1 MLPNGLVVVL
11 DRAVGERLAPERFAA
26 LVVGVLRED
35 VVLAFGRAY
44 PSPSPGHVYPRARR
58 RIRALFA
65 GALAER
71 EPLAA
76 DVALGRAL
84 HVLIDMACPVHA
96 QAVWHYLRDPFERYV
111 DAHAAELAALPV
123 PPPPADDD
131 PVALVDSL
139 AGAARA
145 VRADGRQTPWGKLL
159 RRRQPPLP
167 RAELA
172 EQAATLIPLAAA
184 HARAL
189 VDRFDARPGA
199 AAAARR
205 SAAGL
210 VAGSW

>member
-1 MLPNGLVVVL
+1 VLPNGLVLVTDL
-11 DRAVGERLAPERFAA
+11 ALGGRLPPERFAA
-26 LVVGVLRED
+26 LVVGILRED
-35 VVLAFGRAY
+35 VFLAFGRAY
-44 PSPSPGHVYPRARR
+44 PSPSPGHIYPRSRR
-58 RIRALFA
+58 RVRRLFEAALSEPA
-65 GALAER
+65 
-71 EPLAA
+71 PLAA

-111 DAHAAELAALPV
+111 DTHAAELAALPV
-123 PPPPADDD
+123 PDPPADDD

-172 EQAATLIPLAAA
+172 TQAERLIPLAAS

-189 VDRFDARPGA
+189 VARFDAGRA
-199 AAAARR
+199 
-205 SAAGL
+205 
-210 VAGSW
+210 